1 MADARQRSR
10 EATRQTLVEAAQ
22 KIIADQG
29 VDALTMRRLAA
40 AVGYTPGALYTHF
53 AGKGDLMLR
62 LAYDTL
68 GRLASALR
76 QKADSDRISAVFGFL
91 QANPADRAVLAQ
103 VLGSEAESHA
113 ESDTR
118 RLVLGRLIR
127 VLRSMASG
135 NEEDSGQQEAISALA
150 LIIGALVVEN
160 AALLKSL
167 GFTGGDVLNH
177 YRAGTGNGG

>member
-22 KIIADQG
+22 QIIADEG

-53 AGKGDLMLR
+53 EGKGDLMLR

-76 QKADSDRISAVFGFL
+76 PKTDSDRISAVFGFL

-103 VLGSEAESHA
+103 VLGSKAEGHA
-113 ESDTR
+113 QSDTR

-127 VLRSMASG
+127 ILRSLAPG
-135 NEEDSGQQEAISALA
+135 NDEDSGQHEAIGALA
-150 LIIGALVVEN
+150 LIIGALAVEN
-160 AALLKSL
+160 AALLKLL

-177 YRAGTGNGG
+177 YGVGTGNGG